1 MGTILEQLP
10 SGARVAVIRL
20 RSLGD
25 CVLTTP
31 ALEVLKRS
39 RPDLRVT
46 VVVEERFKPIFQGNP
61 DLDALI
67 APSLRE
73 LAGWRPDLCLN
84 LHGGTRS
91 LVLTMLSGARFRA
104 GFAHH
109 WYSSMYNVRIPT
121 AQQILGVSRK
131 VHTAEHLASAMF
143 YLGAGEGEVPRA
155 KLFVTQAESPAPRAP
170 YAVLHP
176 VASAPSKTWPA
187 ERFLEV
193 ATRLQDTWR
202 LQPVFIAGAGE
213 DLSPFGAYRTVV
225 GAPLGQLKSLVAGA
239 ALFIGNDS
247 GPAHVAAAFGTPSVV
262 IFGASDPDVWA
273 PWKTAS
279 EALIA
284 RGDIRGIA
292 VSEVLAALER
302 LRVAA

>member
-31 ALEVLKRS
+31 ALEVLRRR
-39 RPDLRVT
+39 RPDLKVA
-46 VVVEERFKPIFQGNP
+46 VVVEERFRPIFEGNP
-61 DLDALI
+61 DLDALV
-67 APSLRE
+67 APSVRE
-73 LAGWRPDLCLN
+73 LAGWRPELCLN

-91 LVLTMLSGARFRA
+91 AVLTILSGARFRA
-104 GFAHH
+104 GFAHYR
-109 WYSSMYNVRIPT
+109 YSTIYNVRIPT

-155 KLFVTQAESPAPRAP
+155 KLFVTQAEAPAPQAP

-176 VASAPSKTWPA
+176 VASTASKTWPV
-187 ERFLEV
+187 EGFLEV
-193 ATRLQDTWR
+193 AARLQDNWH
-202 LQPVFIAGAGE
+202 LEPVFIAGAGE

-225 GAPLGQLKSLVAGA
+225 GPPLGQLKSLVAGA
-239 ALFIGNDS
+239 AMFIGNDS
-247 GPAHVAAAFGTPSVV
+247 GPAHVAAAFQVPSLV

-273 PWKTAS
+273 PWRTAC
-279 EALIA
+279 EVLIA

-292 VSEVLAALER
+292 VSEVLGALER